1 MEKPI
6 KKKQQDSSKESYGN
20 YSQFTFVAETV
31 IGEGIVYVSV
41 AAAHSTGNRWT
52 LDISCRSPKGIT
64 IISWKKTYTLNVV
77 DAIDSV
83 QTILDTISAEISKLK
98 SESPQLIDFLGDK
111 NPSNTP
117 QES

>member
-1 MEKPI
+1 M
-6 KKKQQDSSKESYGN
+6 KKKRQPNNSKENYGT
-20 YSQFTFVAETV
+20 YSRFSFVAETV

-41 AAAHSTGNRWT
+41 VAEPITGNRWT

-64 IISWKKTYTLNVV
+64 IIFWKKTYTLNVV

-98 SESPQLIDFLGDK
+98 SESPQLMDFFGDK

-117 QES
+117 QEN